1 MNILNRILRIF
12 FSPDDTPGTGTI
24 TPDSLPDLSDVDL
37 LESET
42 PESET
47 ETDTDEA
54 ETKDADEEAEETPD
68 EEVEDEDTEDEPEE
82 DSEKTVTPGR
92 ITVKGLKEQYPDIFK
107 KNPGL
112 KDVIFHEREYTKL
125 FGNVEDAQ
133 EASAKANSFDNFEQ
147 TLMQGGIGELID
159 ALADTN
165 QESAVRVIENF
176 LPEVY
181 ARSKPLFAKV
191 TLPIFKGMIRNTFV
205 RASNQ
210 GNKQLALACQ
220 YITRDLF
227 ETTDVMQATE
237 LEEQKPDPRLDEVN
251 RQRNELFT
259 QQISSARND
268 ILNVVT
274 SKLSR
279 DISSHLKGNLSDF
292 TREALT
298 EKITD
303 ELDSTLFQDKAH
315 MAHLQSLW
323 KRMSRAGF
331 ASEAKSKIISASL
344 RRAREVLPSV
354 IAKVRAQQN
363 GGKSSPKPKVQE
375 TKDRRFPNQPQTSK
389 TRSGQPIKLDRN
401 MSDYEFL
408 SK

>member
-54 ETKDADEEAEETPD
+54 ETKDADEEA
-68 EEVEDEDTEDEPEE
+68 EDEPEE

-279 DISSHLKGNLSDF
+279 DISSHLRGNLSDF

-323 KRMSRAGF
+323 
-331 ASEAKSKIISASL
+331 
-344 RRAREVLPSV
+344 
-354 IAKVRAQQN
+354 
-363 GGKSSPKPKVQE
+363 
-375 TKDRRFPNQPQTSK
+375 
-389 TRSGQPIKLDRN
+389 
-401 MSDYEFL
+401 
-408 SK
+408 